1 MREFFIEFAA
11 IVALV
16 LFIVALQKGFEY
28 YFRRKLKD
36 D

>member
-1 MREFFIEFAA
+1 MSDFFMEFAA

-28 YFRRKLKD
+28 YFKRKLGD